1 MRIKKGFIIVGV
13 LLIILFFGTKY
24 YLKEYLFPFKH
35 EEYITK
41 YSDEY
46 NLDPLFVL
54 SVIKAESKFKS
65 DAVSAKDARGLM
77 QITEETGKWIA
88 TQMGL
93 QDYSTD
99 KLYEEEYNIRMG
111 CWYLNDLEHE
121 FSSQSL
127 VIAAYNAGRGT
138 VNGWL
143 NDTRYS
149 EDGKTLTYIPYEETK
164 NYVDKVNTYYKIYKF
179 LYKGE

>member
-1 MRIKKGFIIVGV
+1 MRIKKGIIIVGIV
-13 LLIILFFGTKY
+13 LITLFFGTKY

-35 EEYITK
+35 EEYIMK
-41 YSDEY
+41 YSKEY

-65 DAVSAKDARGLM
+65 DAVSTKDARGLM
-77 QITEETGKWIA
+77 QITEDTGEWIA
-88 TQMGL
+88 IQMGL
-93 QDYSTD
+93 DDYSTD

-111 CWYLNDLEHE
+111 CWYLNDLENE

-143 NDTRYS
+143 SDSKYS

-179 LYKGE
+179 LYKG

>member
-1 MRIKKGFIIVGV
+1 MRIKKGFIIAGV
-13 LLIILFFGTKY
+13 LLIVLFFGTKY

-35 EEYITK
+35 EEYITQ
-41 YSDEY
+41 YSNEY

-65 DAVSAKDARGLM
+65 DAVSTKDARGLM
-77 QITEETGKWIA
+77 QITEETGEWIA

-93 QDYSTD
+93 KDYSTD

-121 FSSQSL
+121 FVSQSL

-143 NDTRYS
+143 MDTRYS
-149 EDGKTLTYIPYEETK
+149 EDGKRLTYIPYEETK